1 MEEWQEAGARLGRCA
16 WMRRCRCAA
25 SCGYQGAPTSHQ
37 VQLQVGA
44 SNARHK
50 EDDCV
55 VGMGAAHL
63 SVLGVGRL
71 SQVFHDQRHGQ
82 HQLGLGGHARGHWR
96 LLQQGSHL
104 MAQRDRTLGPGSH
117 NLSLHVGWDGQDRVG
132 QLSAHRTNV
141 FAPVNSQSLAVGSGT
156 LPSKALH
163 VALVT
168 SQVNVVATRLH
179 KHATLIETN

>member
-1 MEEWQEAGARLGRCA
+1 MW
-16 WMRRCRCAA
+16 RRCCTSSRR
-25 SCGYQGAPTSHQ
+25 YQGTSPGHQ
-37 VQLQVGA
+37 VQLKVGA

-50 EDDCV
+50 EDYRV
-55 VGMGAAHL
+55 VGMGAPYL
-63 SVLGVGRL
+63 PVLGVGCL
-71 SQVFHDQRHGQ
+71 GQVLHDQGHGQ

-104 MAQRDRTLGPGSH
+104 MAQSDRTLGPGSH

-168 SQVNVVATRLH
+168 SQVNMVATRLH